1 MAIVIGESGAWKDVL
16 SVTRSKGIVLV
27 DPADVGRQLSEAQK
41 TLTQQL
47 ALIQDDLAREE
58 RALDQQVVQ
67 ARSQYKHD
75 VSLVIKELQSDIAR
89 IEGRLDSPNG
99 TPRRWFAQVCVRLSV
114 RYAIGQRR
122 SQHQAYI
129 RQLAQK
135 VTQAE
140 QELANFTANRQSE
153 IDARTGAARHTIDV
167 LQGIATSS
175 ELPGAIAERAVIKEL
190 GRLPNG
196 YVLMNDVHLE
206 YHKYIHFDGDYL
218 KTAQLDHVLIGP
230 AGVYVIETKNW
241 SQEFLASG
249 QYFSPFKQVKRASYL
264 CYRILNEAG
273 FSCHVR
279 SVVACGGAMPAKS
292 PDSHIP
298 VVPVTRLFSF
308 VQYGERALSA
318 QQIDQIWRVLS

>member
-1 MAIVIGESGAWKDVL
+1 MATIIGESGTWKGVL
-16 SVTRSKGIVLV
+16 GMARSNGLTLV
-27 DPADVGRQLSEAQK
+27 DPPDVGKQLSEAQRG
-41 TLTQQL
+41 LQQQL
-47 ALIQDDLAREE
+47 AQVEDDLARKE
-58 RALDQQVVQ
+58 RALDQQVVLTRAQ
-67 ARSQYKHD
+67 HKHD
-75 VSLVIKELQSDIAR
+75 VTLAIEQLQSDVAR
-89 IEGRLDSPNG
+89 IEGRLISPNG
-99 TPRRWFAQVCVRLSV
+99 TPRRWLAQVCVRLSV
-114 RYAIGQRR
+114 RSAAAKRR

-129 RQLAQK
+129 RQLAEK
-135 VTQAE
+135 VTQAK

-167 LQGIATSS
+167 LQGIAASS

-190 GRLPNG
+190 GRLPNE

-264 CYRILNEAG
+264 CYRILKEAG

-279 SVVACGGAMPAKS
+279 SVVACEGAMPATS

-318 QQIDQIWRVLS
+318 QQMEEIRRVLS